1 MYNRKGVETIPTWV
15 RTDRNQNILFE
26 GSYEDALK
34 FGEGN
39 FMTKQF
45 YEQYSQEMREM
56 WGSNS

>member
-1 MYNRKGVETIPTWV
+1 MEQRKCVTNIPVWV
-15 RTDRNQNILFE
+15 RTDSNHNILFE

-45 YEQYSQEMREM
+45 YVQYSQEMREM
-56 WGSNS
+56 WGNNS

>member
-1 MYNRKGVETIPTWV
+1 MYNRIGLETIPTWV
-15 RTDRNQNILFE
+15 RTDRDQNILFE

-56 WGSNS
+56 WGNNS

>member
-1 MYNRKGVETIPTWV
+1 MYNRIGVETIPTWV
-15 RTDRNQNILFE
+15 RTDRDQNILFE

-56 WGSNS
+56 WGNNS

>member
-1 MYNRKGVETIPTWV
+1 MYNRIGVETIPTWV
-15 RTDRNQNILFE
+15 RTDRDQNILFE

-45 YEQYSQEMREM
+45 YVQYSQEMREM
-56 WGSNS
+56 WGNNS

>member
-1 MYNRKGVETIPTWV
+1 MYNRQGVETIQTWV

-56 WGSNS
+56 WGNNS

>member
-1 MYNRKGVETIPTWV
+1 MYNRIGVETIPTWV

-56 WGSNS
+56 WGNNS